1 MSNFVFRL
9 TSGLSFTSGASGYA
23 VSPLAGTD
31 VLNVDAVV
39 GQTATHAVLLLPHH
53 ARLPGRERHRS

>member
-53 ARLPGRERHRS
+53 ARFR